1 MKWTTLGHHRLIRP
15 IGEGGMGEVFLAE
28 DSKLGRQVAIKILP
42 EHLASDASRR
52 ERFELEARAVAS
64 LNHPNIVTIHSVEH
78 AEGVHF
84 LTMEFVDGKPLAE
97 MIPARGL
104 PIDEF
109 LRIAIPLADAVGAA
123 HQKGI
128 VHRDLKPANVVLTS
142 DGRVKVLD
150 FGLAKLRD
158 EQPGDMANMPTRELT
173 GEGRIVG
180 TVAYMSPEQA
190 AGKLVDHRSDVFS
203 LGVVMYQMLTG
214 EQPFTGDT
222 GVAIISSVLKD
233 TPRSV
238 TDVNRALPRPLG
250 HIIKTCLQKDPER
263 RYQSAKDLRNE
274 LQSLK
279 EDLGS
284 GELAAAGDVPVLH
297 DRPSRFGPVTIG
309 VGLLALAAVGY
320 VAVVMLRPP
329 PAPSLAIGGHTQLT
343 SEPGQESHP
352 SISPDGKW
360 IVYDAL
366 TSGNADIY
374 LRSVGGQTAINL
386 TKDSPASDVQP
397 AFSPDGEHIAFR
409 SGRDGGGIFI
419 MGRTGEAPRRVTDRG
434 FSPAW
439 SPDGKE
445 IVFSTVVAAL
455 PSGRQ
460 GIGELW
466 IADVGSG
473 KTRRLWEGDGL
484 DPAWSP
490 NGRFVAYWGMS
501 IGANDPRR
509 WRDIW
514 TIPAA
519 GGTPIQIT
527 HDAPVDWNPVW
538 SRDGRWLYFASDR
551 GGSMNLWRVGID
563 PASGQKRG
571 EPEPVTTPSPYV
583 AGISLSADGHRL
595 VYSSI
600 ASHSNVYRVG
610 FDPVTATVTG
620 EMTPVTSGSRA
631 WVWAVPSPDGQR
643 LALAKGFTEREDLF
657 ISKADGSELR
667 QLTDDDFYDRCP
679 MWSPNGTRI
688 AFYSN
693 RSGKYEIW
701 TIAPDGGTL
710 QPMTNAPE
718 YSALYPSW
726 SPNGERMAFV
736 DLTIKHAVVVFDPRK
751 SWSEQK
757 PEVLPP
763 PPGPPNSNFVGI
775 AWSADGRH
783 LAGNVNGGAG
793 GVQVFNF
800 DTRTYDRLVET
811 ASGANLMQWLPDG
824 RLLYSSGGVL
834 WLADP
839 KAHQTKPLLK
849 VPAPEGLTEPQY
861 TAEGRMLY
869 FIRGSREADIWMVEI
884 K

>member
-1 MKWTTLGHHRLIRP
+1 
-15 IGEGGMGEVFLAE
+15 MGEVFLAE
-28 DSKLGRQVAIKILP
+28 DTKLGRQVAIKILP

-64 LNHPNIVTIHSVEH
+64 LNHPNIVTIHSVER

-84 LTMEFVDGKPLAE
+84 LTMEFVDGKPLSE
-97 MIPARGL
+97 LIPPRGL

-150 FGLAKLRD
+150 FGLAKLRE
-158 EQPGDMANMPTRELT
+158 EQPGDMANLPTRELT

-233 TPRSV
+233 APRSV

-297 DRPSRFGPVTIG
+297 DRPSRVGPVAIG

-320 VAVVMLRPP
+320 FAVNALRQ
-329 PAPSLAIGGHTQLT
+329 PAATGAVTGAHTQLT

-360 IVYDAL
+360 IAYDAA
-366 TSGNADIY
+366 TSGNQDIY
-374 LRSVGGQTAINL
+374 LRSVGGQTVFNL
-386 TKDSPASDVQP
+386 TKDSPAADMQP
-397 AFSPDGEHIAFR
+397 AFAPDSEHIAFR
-409 SGRDGGGIFI
+409 SNRDGGGIFI

-434 FSPAW
+434 FSPSW
-439 SPDGKE
+439 SPDNKQ
-445 IVFSTVVAAL
+445 IVFSTVTATL

-460 GIGELW
+460 AIGELW
-466 IADVGSG
+466 IADVASG
-473 KTRRLWEGDGL
+473 KTHRLWEGDGV

-490 NGRFVAYWGMS
+490 NGRYIAYWGMS

-514 TIPAA
+514 IIPAA
-519 GGTPIQIT
+519 GGTPIVIT

-538 SRDGRWLYFASDR
+538 SPDGRWLYFSSDR

-563 PASGQKRG
+563 SDSGQRRG

-595 VYSSI
+595 VYSSL
-600 ASHSNVYRVG
+600 ANRSNVYRAP
-610 FDPVTATVTG
+610 FDPAAGALTG

-643 LALAKGFTEREDLF
+643 LVLAKGTTEREDLF

-679 MWSPNGTRI
+679 RWSPDGTRL

-710 QPMTNAPE
+710 QQVTNAPE
-718 YSALYPSW
+718 YSTLYPSW

-736 DLTIKHAVVVFDPRK
+736 DLSLKHTVVVFDPRQPWA
-751 SWSEQK
+751 SQK

-763 PPGPPNSNFVGI
+763 PPGPPNSNFSGMG
-775 AWSADGRH
+775 WSADGRR
-783 LAGNVNGGAG
+783 LAGAVNSGGG
-793 GVQVFNF
+793 GLHVYNF
-800 DTRTYDRLVET
+800 DTRTYDRVADST
-811 ASGANLMQWLPDG
+811 SGNGLLQWLPDG
-824 RLLYSSGGVL
+824 RILYASQGAL
-834 WLADP
+834 WLVDP
-839 KAHQTKPLLK
+839 KTRQSKSLLK
-849 VPAPEGLTEPQY
+849 VPAPEALSDPQF

-869 FIRGSREADIWMVEI
+869 FIRASREADIWMVEI